1 MISTIVAAC
10 VALASSHYTVPPQ
23 RLYATISAAAQ
34 SPGAGVGIMGI
45 PQPWLEILPSYG
57 FDPKAVSE
65 DACTNIVAGAWIIAY
80 TQRYHAV
87 ARAAETPPR
96 REYVAP
102 KNARAAY
109 WQPLVRWVS
118 AQAGVDYRLI
128 NALIEQES
136 GFRHDAVSPAGA
148 IGLMQLM
155 PATAKA
161 LGVNPRDPVQNVW
174 GGTWFFANLLRAY
187 NGNAMLA
194 LAAYNAGPGA
204 VAKYGGVPP
213 YKETMAYV
221 PAVLRRYL
229 REIGRADS

>member
-1 MISTIVAAC
+1 
-10 VALASSHYTVPPQ
+10 
-23 RLYATISAAAQ
+23 
-34 SPGAGVGIMGI
+34 MGI
-45 PQPWLEILPSYG
+45 PQPWLEILPFYG

-65 DACTNIVAGAWIIAY
+65 DACNNIVAGAWIIAY
-80 TQRYHAV
+80 TERHQAV
-87 ARAAETPPR
+87 ARAAATQAR
-96 REYVAP
+96 RRSVAAP
-102 KNARAAY
+102 KKARAAY
-109 WQPLVRWVS
+109 WQPLIRWAS
-118 AQAGVDYRLI
+118 AHAGVDYRLI

-161 LGVNPRDPVQNVW
+161 LGVNPKDPVQNVW

-187 NGNAMLA
+187 NGNAVLA

-213 YKETMAYV
+213 YKETLAYV

-229 REIGRADS
+229 REVGQADS